1 MTRGCGV
8 EQAQRDEPLE
18 VPADDARYEAPRIV
32 DYGTLAELTAGD
44 KEGNDWD
51 IISCQY
57 GRGDGGGGYS

>member
-18 VPADDARYEAPRIV
+18 VPANDARYEAPRIV

-51 IISCQY
+51 IISFQY